1 MTGVTVVVVLTE
13 EVELIAVV
21 AAESQGAEA
30 EAVIKAESGQAGWKG
45 A

>member
-13 EVELIAVV
+13 GVEPIAVA
-21 AAESQGAEA
+21 AAESQGAEV
-30 EAVIKAESGQAGWKG
+30 EAVIKAESGQAGRKG